1 MTGKKLFPDR
11 TLYFHKYFRAS
22 YLLFAGV
29 SIFLKN
35 NMQNRFER
43 FLEFRKDF
51 TEGRLSHEDEL
62 DLYAWRRLLPKN
74 ERAYRNRS
82 SGRKISMMIMR
93 FVDDQIWWE
102 RLEALL
108 DKDEQFQRKISD
120 MYNRTFNR
128 HS

>member
-1 MTGKKLFPDR
+1 
-11 TLYFHKYFRAS
+11 
-22 YLLFAGV
+22 
-29 SIFLKN
+29 
-35 NMQNRFER
+35 MQNRFER

-102 RLEALL
+102 RLKALL

-120 MYNRTFNR
+120 IYNRTFNR

>member
-1 MTGKKLFPDR
+1 MP
-11 TLYFHKYFRAS
+11 
-22 YLLFAGV
+22 
-29 SIFLKN
+29 
-35 NMQNRFER
+35 NRFER
-43 FLEFRKDF
+43 FLKFRTDF
-51 TEGRLSHEDEL
+51 TDGRLSQEDEL

-82 SGRKISMMIMR
+82 SRRKISMMIMR
-93 FVDDQIWWE
+93 FVDEQIWWE
-102 RLEALL
+102 RLKALL